1 MDKTAIN
8 ERIIKAIYA
17 LLSENSGLTK
27 AALAGDLG
35 IKPSKFSEILNYR
48 MKAGSDVMS
57 NLCTKY
63 KISAEWLLTGSGIMT
78 KSESNSDPEII
89 PISDCGIK
97 QDISEIP
104 LYNVN
109 ASAGLD
115 KLFANGGELL
125 GKISVPDMPRCDG
138 AVHVIGDSMY
148 PLLKSGDIIAYKI
161 VNDLRSINYGE
172 IYVLQLDN
180 EGDIS
185 VVVKYLKRSEVGDDH
200 IKLVSYNKEHDP
212 RDIPLAWITA
222 IARVTFAIRQFSII

>member
-1 MDKTAIN
+1 MDKKS
-8 ERIIKAIYA
+8 IIDALVDHYSNGNQAQFAAKLCVSPQTISTWKARNTFDVDLIYA
-17 LLSENSGLTK
+17 KCEYISG
-27 AALAGDLG
+27 D
-35 IKPSKFSEILNYR
+35 
-48 MKAGSDVMS
+48 
-57 NLCTKY
+57 
-63 KISAEWLLTGSGIMT
+63 WLLTGEGPMLKT
-78 KSESNSDPEII
+78 ELNSESEII
-89 PISDCGIK
+89 PISDGGIK

-161 VNDLRSINYGE
+161 VNDLHSINYGE
-172 IYVLQLDN
+172 IYILQLDN
-180 EGDIS
+180 EGDVSI
-185 VVVKYLKRSEVGDDH
+185 VVKYLKRSDIDEEH

-212 RDIPLAWITA
+212 KDIPLRWITA